1 MKIRPLHLMTSSL
14 AVATSLA
21 AVGVLALGVTSA
33 LFSATQSNAADTFA
47 AGTVSVGAGT
57 PANVACNVTNMM
69 PGDSADGFGSGS
81 ESLVACSYKVKY
93 TGSAG
98 AWLAVDAAISGG
110 TPNLFTGTATGLQF
124 KISVNGAT
132 AMVDGTTYK
141 TAAGVATTITSG
153 TPVTNLLINT
163 TEAAE
168 NDEFSID
175 VVYALPIAAPNALQG
190 GTANLGLTFH
200 AAQSANNPIG
210 SCVANRQCSTVS
222 WG

>member
-1 MKIRPLHLMTSSL
+1 MKIRPLRLITSSL

-33 LFSATQSNAADTFA
+33 LFSATQSNATDTFA

-57 PANVACNVTNMM
+57 PASVACNVTNMM
-69 PGDSADGFGSGS
+69 PGDSANGFGSGS

-93 TGSAG
+93 TGTAG

-110 TPNLFTGTATGLQF
+110 TTNLFTGTATGLQF

-132 AMVDGTTYK
+132 AMVNGTTYK
-141 TAAGVATTITSG
+141 TAAGVDTTIASG

-163 TEAAE
+163 TAAAQNAE
-168 NDEFSID
+168 YSID
-175 VVYALPIAAPNALQG
+175 VVYALPIAAANALQG

-210 SCVANRQCSTVS
+210 SCVANRQCSTVT

>member
-1 MKIRPLHLMTSSL
+1 MKIKAVRLVTNSL

-21 AVGVLALGVTSA
+21 AVGVLALGTTSA
-33 LFSATQSNAADTFA
+33 LFSATESKATDTFA
-47 AGTVSVGAGT
+47 AGTVSVDAGT
-57 PANVACNVTNMM
+57 PSSVACNVTNMM
-69 PGDSADGFGSGS
+69 PGDSSAGFGSGS

-98 AWLAVDAAISGG
+98 AWLAVDAAIAGG

-124 KISVNGAT
+124 KISVNGAA
-132 AMVDGTTYK
+132 AMIDGTTYK
-141 TAAGVATTITSG
+141 TAAGVATTVVSG

-163 TEAAE
+163 TQAAQG
-168 NDEFSID
+168 DEFSID
-175 VVYALPIAAPNALQG
+175 VVYALPIAAANALQG

-200 AAQSANNPIG
+200 AAQSSNNPIG
-210 SCVANRQCSTVS
+210 SCVANRQCSTIT